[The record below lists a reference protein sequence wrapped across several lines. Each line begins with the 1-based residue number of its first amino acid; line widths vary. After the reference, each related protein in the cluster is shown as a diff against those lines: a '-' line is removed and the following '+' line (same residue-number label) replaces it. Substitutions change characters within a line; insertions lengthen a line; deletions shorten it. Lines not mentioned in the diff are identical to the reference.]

1 MSETNFHPKNPR
13 QIEYAEA
20 IQDNYVTFGLG
31 PAGTGKTYVALA
43 QAVQMLHNKDV
54 DSIIVVRPNVSSGD
68 KSLGFFPGT
77 KQEKIAEWMKPAI
90 NALKRLLG
98 KQQFQ
103 VLYESDVIQLEPL
116 ETMRGETFDRSFVLL
131 DEAQNVIIEDLEMFL
146 TRIGEHSTF
155 VIDGDVEQT
164 DLSNRSGL
172 ASVIE
177 MVRNYPNVEYP
188 VVEFDIEDVVRSPVC
203 KDFIKMFRAA
213 RRQEAQLKGNP

>member
-1 MSETNFHPKNPR
+1 MSQTHFCPKNPR
-13 QIEYAEA
+13 QIEYANA
-20 IQDNYVTFGLG
+20 INENYVTFGLG

-43 QAVQMLHNKDV
+43 QAVKQLRDKDV
-54 DSIIVVRPNVSSGD
+54 ESIIVVRPNVSSGD

-98 KQQFQ
+98 KQQFET
-103 VLYESDVIQLEPL
+103 LYQSDVIQLEPL

-131 DEAQNVIIEDLEMFL
+131 DEAQNVTIEDLEMFL
-146 TRIGEHSTF
+146 TRIGEYSTF

-213 RRQEAQLKGNP
+213 RRHEAQLKGNP